1 MRIGLIDYGA
11 GNLGSVRRALEE
23 LEVSIQ
29 LLREP
34 EETRLAQID
43 GYILPGVGHFADCA
57 AQLRELG
64 WMQAIPEQIEHGKA
78 LLGICVGM
86 QMLATSSHESHEDAP
101 AAGLNLIPGEV
112 RHLQQWACPNRVP
125 HVGWN
130 AVARRAA
137 DEPLLAKIPDDT
149 DFYFTHSYAFA
160 CKDESDVAAQCD
172 YGVPVTAAVR
182 RGRVWGTQFHPEKSS
197 RAGLRLLRNFV
208 EAGAAC

>member
-23 LEVSIQ
+23 LDVSVQ

-34 EETRLAQID
+34 AAEALVQID

-64 WMQAIPEQIEHGKA
+64 WMDAIPEQVQQGKA

-86 QMLATSSHESHEDAP
+86 QMLATRSQESHDEAP
-101 AAGLNLIPGEV
+101 APGLNLIPGEV
-112 RHLQQWACPNRVP
+112 RHLQQQACPHRVP

-130 AVARRAA
+130 AVTRHAA
-137 DEPLLAKIPDDT
+137 EEPLLAQIPDQT
-149 DFYFTHSYAFA
+149 DFYFTHSYAFVCEQA
-160 CKDESDVAAQCD
+160 DDVAAHCD

-208 EAGAAC
+208 EAAH